1 MSSKASSQSK
11 LTRAEIRGIYAQ
23 GEEAVIIFVE
33 GLLKQLSEHESELR
47 ILRTQV
53 EALLNQQAK
62 DSHNS
67 SKPPSSNGFKQPRT
81 KSLRQKSGRQ
91 SGGQPGHLGSTL
103 EWIEQPDFT
112 EVHSVDKCQECGLFL
127 IDTPVLKWELSQV
140 HDLPALRLQV
150 TEHRSEIK
158 CCPHCQTLNRGA
170 MPSDI
175 ASGVQYGS
183 RLKGFMAYLS
193 DYQLLP
199 SERTIEL
206 LSDVLGCNISE
217 GTLYNSRHQCFE
229 ELEPVELYIIGALQT
244 SPVAHFDE
252 TGARV
257 KGKLFWLHVAS
268 SDLLTYYFIHDKRG
282 SEAMDEM
289 GVLPQFK
296 GTSVHDGFKSYAQ
309 YDCLHGLCNAH
320 HLRELVFIS
329 ERYEQP
335 WAEHMIQLLLDI
347 KTDVEESKQQGLDV
361 LASERL
367 HFFAARYQ
375 DILTEGLRANPPVP
389 SETPKSR
396 GRPKQSP
403 PKNLLDRLQKQQ
415 SAVLRFMY
423 DFRVPFDNNQ
433 GERDLRMVKVKQKI
447 SGGFRSLV
455 GGQIFCRTRGYISTL
470 KKQKLNILDELRK
483 VFMGNPTIPVLAT

>member
-1 MSSKASSQSK
+1 MSSSTSSQSK
-11 LTRAEIRGIYAQ
+11 LTRAEIREIYAQ
-23 GEEAVIIFVE
+23 GEEAVITFVE
-33 GLLKQLSEHESELR
+33 GLVQQLSEHESELR
-47 ILRTQV
+47 ELRTQV
-53 EALLNQQAK
+53 EVLLNQQAK

-81 KSLRQKSGRQ
+81 KSLRQKSGLH
-91 SGGQPGHLGSTL
+91 SGGQLGHPGSTL

-112 EVHSVDKCQECGLFL
+112 EVYAVDKCQGCGLSL
-127 IDTPVLKWELSQV
+127 IDTPVLKWDLSQV

-150 TEHRSEIK
+150 TEHRSEMK

-175 ASGVQYGS
+175 TSGVQYGS
-183 RLKGFMAYLS
+183 RLKGLMAYLS

-199 SERTIEL
+199 SQRTIEL
-206 LSDVLGCNISE
+206 LSDILGCNISE
-217 GTLYNSRHQCFE
+217 GTLYNARQRCFE
-229 ELEPVELYIIGALQT
+229 ELEPVELHIVGALQT

-268 SDLLTYYFIHDKRG
+268 SDLLTYYCIHGKRG
-282 SEAMDEM
+282 TEAINEM
-289 GVLPQFK
+289 GILPQFK
-296 GTSVHDGFKSYAQ
+296 GTSVHDGLKSYAQ

-329 ERYEQP
+329 ERYQQS
-335 WAEHMIQLLLDI
+335 WAEQMIQLLLDI
-347 KTDVEESKQQGLDV
+347 KTNVEESKQQGLDA
-361 LASERL
+361 LTSERL
-367 HFFAARYQ
+367 HFFTTRYQ
-375 DILTEGLRANPPVP
+375 DILTEGFAANPPVA
-389 SETPKSR
+389 SQTPKSR
-396 GRPKQSP
+396 GRLKQSP

-483 VFMGNPTIPVLAT
+483 VFMGNPTIPVIAT

>member
-1 MSSKASSQSK
+1 MLSKGSSQRI

-23 GEEAVIIFVE
+23 GEEAVITLVE
-33 GLLKQLSEHESELR
+33 ELLKQISKHESELR
-47 ILRTQV
+47 ELRTQV
-53 EALLNQQAK
+53 EAFLNHQAK

-67 SKPPSSNGFKQPRT
+67 SKPPSSNGFKKPRT
-81 KSLRQKSGRQ
+81 SSLRQKSGQ
-91 SGGQPGHLGSTL
+91 HSGGQPGHPGSTL
-103 EWIEQPDFT
+103 EWVEQPDVT
-112 EVHSVDKCQECGLFL
+112 EVYAVQSCEGCGLSL

-140 HDLPALRLQV
+140 HDLPPLHLQV
-150 TEHRSEIK
+150 TEHRAEIK
-158 CCPHCQTLNRGA
+158 CCPHCQTLNRGV

-175 ASGVQYGS
+175 TSGVQYGS

-199 SERTIEL
+199 SERSMEL

-217 GTLYNSRHQCFE
+217 GTLYNARQRCFE
-229 ELEPVELYIIGALQT
+229 ELEPVERQIIEALQT
-244 SPVAHFDE
+244 SPVTHFDE

-257 KGKLFWLHVAS
+257 KGKLFWLHVS
-268 SDLLTYYFIHDKRG
+268 STSLLTYYFIHGKRG
-282 SEAMDEM
+282 SAAMDEM

-296 GTSVHDGFKSYAQ
+296 GTSIHDGFKSYAQ

-335 WAEHMIQLLLDI
+335 WPEQMIQLLLDI
-347 KTDVEESKQQGLDV
+347 KAEVEESKKQGLDT

-367 HFFAARYQ
+367 SSFEFRYQ
-375 DILTEGLRANPPVP
+375 DILSQGFAANPPVP
-389 SETPKSR
+389 SQTPKSR
-396 GRPKQSP
+396 GRLKQSL
-403 PKNLLDRLQKQQ
+403 PKNLLDRLQMQQ

-447 SGGFRSLV
+447 SGGFRSLM
-455 GGQIFCRTRGYISTL
+455 GGQIFCRIRGYISTL
-470 KKQKLNILDELRK
+470 KKQRFNILDELRK
-483 VFMGNPTIPVLAT
+483 VFMGNPTIPVLTT